1 MRLAYPEP
9 TVQVQPHTGQHVALA
24 EPFLAACT
32 PLDGLPAKVLAR
44 HDAAAWVGS
53 TGSGRYVAKLTSAN
67 VGGGRSWAISRTG
80 DTVGCLSTRWSTEP
94 QASEADPCMVAL

>member
-1 MRLAYPEP
+1 M
-9 TVQVQPHTGQHVALA
+9 
-24 EPFLAACT
+24 
-32 PLDGLPAKVLAR
+32 
-44 HDAAAWVGS
+44 GS

>member
-44 HDAAAWVGS
+44 HDG
-53 TGSGRYVAKLTSAN
+53 GRLGGFNRVRSIRREAHLAN